1 MTKSIFKL
9 TLITVLLSF
18 VVIGCQKKWD
28 TPPVKTIP
36 ETSIITIEQLKAFYN
51 DTTGAHRFVEGIAN
65 DELSVYATVTMDE
78 TSGNVYKNV
87 FVQDETGGLQL
98 RLLSSGSLYQGD
110 LVRIYLPGTSI
121 STYQGMFQL
130 DSVDTDRNVIKQ
142 ETGQDI
148 NPEVVSIKMIIDS
161 LKKYEGRLIQLSG
174 AEFQLCSGTDT
185 YADKVNQQSIDRA
198 ILDCFGNNIIARTS
212 GYADFAGDL
221 IPTGNGSLVA
231 VVGNYRDT
239 PQLILRSV
247 EEVLLTG
254 LRCNGGTGDC
264 TQPKTT
270 ISQQFD
276 NVVDGEGVCQE
287 CWSNIAVK
295 GGRYWE
301 GTYDDFAWSGTN
313 VIEAS
318 GYNSTDAELEIWM
331 ITPPVVFGS
340 NDKLTFE
347 SALAYTWEHNAISAW
362 ISTDFNG
369 SSVTGANWT
378 QINASMAGQ
387 GSSGVVGSGNIYIQD
402 ELGANYSGNY
412 YIGFKYEGSPLANQT
427 TTYRIDNIQ
436 ITK

>member
-1 MTKSIFKL
+1 MISI
-9 TLITVLLSF
+9 I
-18 VVIGCQKKWD
+18 VIGCKKEWD
-28 TPPVKTIP
+28 KPPVKTIP

-51 DTTGAHRFVEGIAN
+51 DTTGTYRFLDGTET
-65 DELSVYATVTMDE
+65 DQLSVYATVTMDE
-78 TSGNVYKNV
+78 TSGNNYKNV
-87 FVQDETGGLQL
+87 FVQDETGGINL
-98 RLLSSGSLYQGD
+98 RLLSSGGLYQGD
-110 LVRIYLPGTSI
+110 YVRIYLPGTSM
-121 STYQGMFQL
+121 SSYNGMYQL
-130 DSVDTDRNVIKQ
+130 DSVDTDRNLIKQ
-142 ETGQDI
+142 ELGQEVLPDVVTIDMI
-148 NPEVVSIKMIIDS
+148 NDS
-161 LKKYEGRLIQLSG
+161 LKKYEGSLVKLENV
-174 AEFQLCSGTDT
+174 EFQLCGGSST
-185 YADKVNQQSIDRA
+185 YADKVNQQSGEHA
-198 ILDCFGNNIIARTS
+198 ILDCNGNNGLVRTS

-221 IPTGNGSLVA
+221 IPTGKGSLVLI
-231 VVGNYRDT
+231 VGNYRGT
-239 PQLILRSV
+239 PQFGIRSI
-247 EEVLLTG
+247 EEIDMDG

-347 SALAYTWEHNAISAW
+347 SALAYTWEHDAISAW